1 MGCELIPIPCTPCSL
16 TTGLFTNDCPTQIVE
31 CSIYPTETTFNG
43 VLGTVLNN
51 YLKDNGYE
59 LGQCLVNSL
68 SSQWFVQIYIDNS
81 LKINHHFF
89 NGVGY
94 YNPSP
99 CVETPTFSG
108 ASSPCDSVWYNAL
121 LIALDGLETYGYDYY
136 ITDSGNVAIYNIIC
150 DVSRIGV
157 NFEIKVG
164 INFNI
169 LCSQ

>member
-31 CSIYPTETTFNG
+31 CSIYPTETTFAG
-43 VLGTVLNN
+43 VLGTVLNA
-51 YLKDNGYE
+51 YLTDNGYE
-59 LGQCLVNSL
+59 LNQCLASTL
-68 SSQWFVQIYIDNS
+68 SSQWFVEIYIDNS
-81 LKINHHFF
+81 LKINYPFF

-94 YNPSP
+94 TLPN
-99 CVETPTFSG
+99 V
-108 ASSPCDSVWYNAL
+108 SSPSNSVWYNAL
-121 LIALDGLETYGYDYY
+121 LIALDGLETFGYDYY

-164 INFNI
+164 IKFNI